1 MAAWMNQADLGTIL
15 LCTVLTI
22 TGLTVLSVG
31 IAFAQEA
38 VARKHKRVIAGEPI
52 HRMGETVQR
61 LRRWDQGYSKGL
73 SFSEACHRFCPG
85 SSRCSSRTP
94 I

>member
-1 MAAWMNQADLGTIL
+1 VHGLDRARFQSTQMAAWMNQADLGTIL

-38 VARKHKRVIAGEPI
+38 VARKHKRVIAGEPL
-52 HRMGETVQR
+52 HRMGETVQ
-61 LRRWDQGYSKGL
+61 
-73 SFSEACHRFCPG
+73 
-85 SSRCSSRTP
+85 
-94 I
+94 